1 MSLRKAPSSVKSA
14 GVDSGLSFGRFLSGL
29 VSGLTGGRR
38 KQDQKVL
45 LLCFHLS
52 WSAKTLQETGRKSAG
67 KLSES

>member
-14 GVDSGLSFGRFLSGL
+14 GVDSGLSFGLFLSGL
-29 VSGLTGGRR
+29 VSGLAGGRR
-38 KQDQKVL
+38 KQVL

-52 WSAKTLQETGRKSAG
+52 WSAKTLQETGRKSTG